1 MDAVFLAHLARTKYR
16 LTLDEFDLI
25 SVAPYLNQGLSAAQ
39 ITSAVTEDIFH
50 GTTDAP
56 RRQGADSHTGRC
68 LPRVGLFGR
77 LHRLSCSRGRVPA
90 LASRTHGPRTRPV
103 RYDIWYHRKHH
114 LDDYR
119 MLLSLYVLRL
129 RCRRF

>member
-56 RRQGADSHTGRC
+56 RRQGADSYTRRR
-68 LPRVGLFGR
+68 LP
-77 LHRLSCSRGRVPA
+77 
-90 LASRTHGPRTRPV
+90 
-103 RYDIWYHRKHH
+103 
-114 LDDYR
+114 
-119 MLLSLYVLRL
+119 
-129 RCRRF
+129 